1 MPESY
6 KEDGRPAQQW
16 YWDDW
21 FSAFDV
27 RLCSVG
33 ARGVWIDMLGIMYK
47 AEIRGTL
54 TINGRQINSKTLAK
68 IVGDTM
74 ANINKYLK
82 ELEDQDVFSR
92 LEDNT
97 VICRRMFRESG
108 RKDQISKIR
117 SIAGKK
123 GADIRW
129 QPDSKEMAKLA
140 TSSSTSSSSPP
151 STSISNHRDTKVSLP
166 HTKKTNNPK
175 IEFSFEERKWLNI
188 TIEDKAGWKDAYPA
202 VDIDQELRKMREWL
216 IANPSKKKTNYRK
229 FINNWL
235 SKTQDQGG
243 SQKFKRA
250 PEGRPMTRKEERKQS
265 IKDWVKKPMKE
276 GINAKES
283 TE

>member
-54 TINGRQINSKTLAK
+54 TINGRQTDSKTLAK
-68 IVGDTM
+68 IVGDTI

-82 ELEDQDVFSR
+82 ELEDKDVFSR

-97 VICRRMFRESG
+97 IICRRMFRESG

-117 SIAGKK
+117 SMAGKK
-123 GADIRW
+123 GAETRW
-129 QPDSKEMAKLA
+129 QQDNKDVAKMA
-140 TSSSTSSSSPP
+140 TSSSTSSSFP
-151 STSISNHRDTKVSLP
+151 SLNIYTSQFNKFWTEYP
-166 HTKKTNNPK
+166 NKKEKDVAFGVFKNLKKEEQMQVVIATRNYRIQTEREKQEKRFIKHPATFLRKNRWK
-175 IEFSFEERKWLNI
+175 DYLGIAEKEETQVMDERHEKAMEERK
-188 TIEDKAGWKDAYPA
+188 
-202 VDIDQELRKMREWL
+202 
-216 IANPSKKKTNYRK
+216 
-229 FINNWL
+229 
-235 SKTQDQGG
+235 
-243 SQKFKRA
+243 
-250 PEGRPMTRKEERKQS
+250 
-265 IKDWVKKPMKE
+265 
-276 GINAKES
+276 
-283 TE
+283 